1 MHSRKQR
8 LVFFKYINNQL
19 NDPHLFL
26 YLREELKGEDITF
39 KRYYDNVTDKPTY
52 YIEAIKMLYW
62 YLVSQG
68 LNNQYFQN
76 VLKDTE
82 HIDFKLSD
90 VEMLNEH
97 LGLLDLPTLDDPSTH
112 K

>member
-1 MHSRKQR
+1 MYSRKQR
-8 LVFFKYINNQL
+8 LVFLKYINNRL

-39 KRYYDNVTDKPTY
+39 KRYYDNVKDMPADRD
-52 YIEAIKMLYW
+52 EAIKVLYW

-68 LNNQYFQN
+68 LDNQYFQN

-82 HIDFKLSD
+82 HMNFKLSD
-90 VEMLNEH
+90 VETLNEH
-97 LGLLDLPTLDDPSTH
+97 LRLLNLPTLGDSSIH